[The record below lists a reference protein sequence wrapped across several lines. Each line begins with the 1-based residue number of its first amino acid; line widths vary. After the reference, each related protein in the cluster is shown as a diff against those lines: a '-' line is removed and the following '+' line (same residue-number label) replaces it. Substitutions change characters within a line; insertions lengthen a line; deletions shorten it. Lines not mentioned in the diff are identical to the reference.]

1 MYMKE
6 DVMKNLQ
13 GITDKAIVDNILTAE
28 IIDDYL
34 SYCKDIVGSALD
46 RLDNYN
52 VQKIF
57 KEIGDEL
64 IITPDELVKLIDAV
78 QVALE
83 KVD

>member
-1 MYMKE
+1 MKE
-6 DVMKNLQ
+6 DVMKNIQ
-13 GITDKAIVDNILTAE
+13 GIQDRGIVNNILTAE

-34 SYCKDIVGSALD
+34 DYCSTIVNAAVADLG
-46 RLDNYN
+46 NYN

-57 KEIGDEL
+57 KEIGDQL
-64 IITPDELVKLIDAV
+64 IITPAELVKLIDDV